1 LDRKIVEDC
10 GMTDVRSGIASHFE
24 SRLGGGAIGECTMRT
39 SGAGLRLLFAAFCLL
54 PTVPAQLARGESQS
68 KSGYS
73 ATEVRKHRTSEP
85 RSEPVVGS
93 HEENKL
99 PAANP
104 QSKSAI
110 AAYEEKKRQINQIGV
125 TIVVSGL
132 SCTCARFAED
142 MRNVV
147 NDLKPGGQRVLPV
160 VGVGGL
166 QSLEDVL
173 FLDDID
179 MGVVD
184 EDNLRILKKRDPSL
198 YANIEKRVQY
208 ITKLYNSEFQVIA
221 RNEIKSFS
229 DLRGRK
235 VNFDL
240 KDSQTE
246 VAADYVFN
254 TLKLD
259 TVRSYYNNEA
269 AIKKVI
275 EGEISAMIV
284 LTGAPQTTFLK
295 LKKEDGVHFLPF
307 DERAAESSGV
317 KQILADYL
325 PAELTHEQYPLLI
338 PEGRTV
344 PTFATGTLLIAYA
357 WPENSERYN
366 KVARFVREFFG
377 RIDQFHDGA
386 RHPKW
391 NEINI
396 AANISGWTR
405 FKPAA
410 DWLAEHRASAGGGP
424 ELRPAFDRF
433 VNEYATAQG
442 LNVISVNDQE
452 KLFVQF
458 QQFMRSQNGADSPR
472 TPKTTLRR

>member
-1 LDRKIVEDC
+1 
-10 GMTDVRSGIASHFE
+10 
-24 SRLGGGAIGECTMRT
+24 
-39 SGAGLRLLFAAFCLL
+39 
-54 PTVPAQLARGESQS
+54 
-68 KSGYS
+68 
-73 ATEVRKHRTSEP
+73 
-85 RSEPVVGS
+85 
-93 HEENKL
+93 
-99 PAANP
+99 
-104 QSKSAI
+104 
-110 AAYEEKKRQINQIGV
+110 
-125 TIVVSGL
+125 VSGL

-142 MRNVV
+142 MRNIV

-184 EDNLRILKKRDPSL
+184 ENNLRILKMRDPSL
-198 YANIEKRVQY
+198 YANIEQRVQY

-221 RNEIKSFS
+221 RNEIKSFA

-240 KDSQTE
+240 KDSETE
-246 VAADYVFN
+246 VAADSVFN

-259 TVRSYYNNEA
+259 TVRSHYNNES

-284 LTGAPQTTFLK
+284 LTGAPQTTFAR

-307 DERAAESSGV
+307 DERAAESSSV

-338 PEGRTV
+338 PEGQAV

-366 KVARFVREFFG
+366 KVAGFVREFFG

-386 RHPKW
+386 QHPKW

-396 AANISGWTR
+396 AANIPGWTR

-410 DWLAEHRASAGGGP
+410 DWLAERRASAGGGP
-424 ELRPAFDRF
+424 ELRAAFDRF
-433 VNEYATAQG
+433 VNQYATAQG
-442 LNVISVNDQE
+442 LKTISVSDQE

-458 QQFMRSQNGADSPR
+458 QRFLRSQNSADSLS
-472 TPKTTLRR
+472 TPSTTLRR

>member
-1 LDRKIVEDC
+1 
-10 GMTDVRSGIASHFE
+10 
-24 SRLGGGAIGECTMRT
+24 MRT
-39 SGAGLRLLFAAFCLL
+39 SSPGLRLLFAAFCLVL
-54 PTVPAQLARGESQS
+54 TVPAQLARAEPQT
-68 KSGYS
+68 KSGNL
-73 ATEVRKHRTSEP
+73 ATEVRKHQTAEP
-85 RSEPVVGS
+85 RSKPVAET
-93 HEENKL
+93 HEEKKL
-99 PAANP
+99 PAVDP
-104 QSKSAI
+104 QSRSAI
-110 AAYEEKKRQINQIGV
+110 AAYEEKKRQTNQLGV

-142 MRNVV
+142 MRNIV

-198 YANIEKRVQY
+198 YANIEQRVEY

-221 RNEIKSFS
+221 RNEIKNFA

-240 KDSQTE
+240 KDSETE
-246 VAADYVFN
+246 VAADSVFT

-284 LTGAPQTTFLK
+284 LTGAPQTTFAK

-307 DERAAESSGV
+307 DERAAESSSV

-338 PEGRTV
+338 PEGQTV

-396 AANISGWTR
+396 AANIPGWTR

-433 VNEYATAQG
+433 VNQYATAQE
-442 LNVISVNDQE
+442 LKMISVSDQE
-452 KLFVQF
+452 KLFLRF
-458 QQFMRSQNGADSPR
+458 QQFLRSQNGADGLRSPS
-472 TPKTTLRR
+472 TTLRR